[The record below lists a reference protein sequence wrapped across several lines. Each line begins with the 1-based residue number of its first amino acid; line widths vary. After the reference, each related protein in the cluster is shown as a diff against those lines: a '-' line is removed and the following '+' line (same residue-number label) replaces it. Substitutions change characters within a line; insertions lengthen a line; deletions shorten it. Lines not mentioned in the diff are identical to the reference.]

1 VGYSTERGRQNALG
15 EEVNVRQVEVLPRGS
30 VQTLTNFVDGN
41 WMPSTAE
48 ESMAVRN
55 PATGEIVARVPM
67 STPDE
72 VDLAVQA
79 AHRAFRTWQHVPPIE
94 RARYLFALR
103 DLLVAH
109 VDDLARLVTIEHG
122 KTLADSRG
130 SVQRAIENVEVA
142 AGIPSLMMGYGLT
155 NGAGRDID
163 EEAVRRPIG
172 VFAGI
177 APFNFPMMV
186 PFWFLPYA
194 IGTGNTFILKPSEQV
209 PMSQAFVFGL
219 IEQLDLPPGV
229 VSLIN
234 GGPDVVNA
242 LIDHPLVRGISF
254 VGSTPVA
261 KAVYARAAAHGKRVQ
276 AAGGAKNVMVVMPD
290 AVIDKVIPNVINAAF
305 GSAGQRCLAGSV
317 LMPIGAAHVPVRD
330 ALLEDMK
337 HIRVGNGLNP
347 DVTMGPVISPSA
359 KTRILQAIEQG
370 LADGAT
376 LLFGGGEAVIDEYP
390 NGNFIEPTLFDD
402 VTPEMPL
409 ASQEIFGPVLSIM
422 PVDTLDDAIRYIDS
436 NTYGNAASVFTQSG
450 AAAREFQTRLDVGNI
465 GINIGVAAPMAY
477 FPFGGARESFFG
489 TLHGQG
495 RDAIDFFTDRQVVI
509 RRWFEESREH
519 AGKHW

>member
-1 VGYSTERGRQNALG
+1 VEA
-15 EEVNVRQVEVLPRGS
+15 VDVRQVEVLPRES
-30 VQTLTNFVDGN
+30 VQTLTNYVDGQ
-41 WMPSTAE
+41 WVPSTSDE
-48 ESMAVRN
+48 LLAVTN
-55 PATGEIVARVPM
+55 PATGDIVANVPM
-67 STPDE
+67 STPEE
-72 VDLAVQA
+72 VDAAVNA
-79 AHRAFRTWQHVPPIE
+79 AHRAFRMWQHVPPIE
-94 RARYLFALR
+94 RARYLFTLR

-109 VDDLARLVTIEHG
+109 LDDLARLVTIEHG

-163 EEAVRRPIG
+163 EEAVRKPLG

-194 IGTGNTFILKPSEQV
+194 IATGNTFILKPSEQV

-219 IEQLDLPPGV
+219 IEQIDLPPGV

-261 KAVYARAAAHGKRVQ
+261 KHVYARAAAHGKRVQ

-290 AVIDKVIPNVINAAF
+290 AIIDKVIPNVVNAAF

-317 LMPIGAAHVPVRD
+317 LMPVGSAHQPVRD
-330 ALLEDMK
+330 ALLEAMQ

-347 DVTMGPVISPSA
+347 EVTMGPVISPAA
-359 KTRILQAIEQG
+359 KTRILQAIQQG
-370 LADGAT
+370 VTDGAT
-376 LLFGGGEAVIDEYP
+376 LLAGGSEEVVDGHA
-390 NGNFIEPTLFDD
+390 NGTFVEPTLFDN
-402 VTPEMPL
+402 VTAEMSL
-409 ASQEIFGPVLSIM
+409 AGDEIFGPVLSIM
-422 PVDTLDDAIRYIDS
+422 PVRTLDDAISHIDS
-436 NTYGNAASVFTQSG
+436 YQFGNAASIFTQNGGS
-450 AAAREFQTRLDVGNI
+450 AREFQTRLDVGNI

-495 RDAIDFFTDRQVVI
+495 KDAIDFFTDRQVVI

>member
-1 VGYSTERGRQNALG
+1 V
-15 EEVNVRQVEVLPRGS
+15 EEVKVRQVEVLPRES
-30 VQTLTNFVDGN
+30 VQVLRNYVDGH
-41 WMPSTAE
+41 WVPSIAE
-48 ESMAVRN
+48 ETLAVRN
-55 PATGEIVARVPM
+55 PATGDIVARVPM
-67 STPDE
+67 STSGE
-72 VDLAVQA
+72 VDVAVQS

-94 RARYLFALR
+94 RARYLFGLR

-109 VDDLARLVTIEHG
+109 TDDLARLVTIEHG

-163 EEAVRRPIG
+163 EEAVRRPLG

-194 IGTGNTFILKPSEQV
+194 IATGNTFILKPSEQV

-219 IEQLDLPPGV
+219 IERLDLPPGV

-234 GGPDVVNA
+234 GGADVVNA

-261 KAVYARAAAHGKRVQ
+261 KHVYARAAANGKRVQ

-290 AVIDKVIPNVINAAF
+290 AIIDKVIPNVVNAAF
-305 GSAGQRCLAGSV
+305 GSAGQRCLAGSI
-317 LMPIGAAHVPVRD
+317 LMPVAGAHETVRD
-330 ALLEDMK
+330 ALLEAMK
-337 HIRVGNGLNP
+337 HIRTGNGLNP
-347 DVTMGPVISPSA
+347 DVTMGPVISPAA
-359 KTRILQAIEQG
+359 KTRILRAIQQG
-370 LADGAT
+370 VDDGAT
-376 LLFGGGEAVIDEYP
+376 LLAGGSEALIEDHP
-390 NGNFIEPTLFDD
+390 NGNFVEPTLFDH
-402 VTPEMPL
+402 VTAEMSL
-409 ASQEIFGPVLSIM
+409 AGDEIFGPVLSIM
-422 PVDTLDDAIRYIDS
+422 PVTTLDDAISYIDS
-436 NTYGNAASVFTQSG
+436 NRFGNAASIFTQNGGS
-450 AAAREFQTRLDVGNI
+450 AREFQTRLDVGNI

>member
-1 VGYSTERGRQNALG
+1 MVEA
-15 EEVNVRQVEVLPRGS
+15 VDVRQVEVLPRGS
-30 VQTLTNFVDGN
+30 VQIMTNYVDGH
-41 WMPSTAE
+41 WVPSTATE
-48 ESMAVRN
+48 LLDVRN
-55 PATGEIVARVPM
+55 PATGDIVAQVPM
-67 STPDE
+67 STPEE
-72 VDLAVQA
+72 VDAAVDA

-94 RARYLFALR
+94 RARYLFTLR
-103 DLLVAH
+103 DLLVTHAA
-109 VDDLARLVTIEHG
+109 DLARLVTIEHG
-122 KTLADSRG
+122 KTLADARG

-186 PFWFLPYA
+186 PFWFMPYA
-194 IGTGNTFILKPSEQV
+194 IATGNTFILKPSEQV
-209 PMSQAFVFGL
+209 PMSQAFVFQL
-219 IEQLDLPPGV
+219 IEQIDLPPGV

-234 GGPDVVNA
+234 GGPDVVDA

-261 KAVYARAAAHGKRVQ
+261 KHVYARAAARGKRVQ
-276 AAGGAKNVMVVMPD
+276 AAGGAKNVIVVMPD
-290 AVIDKVIPNVINAAF
+290 AVLDKAIPNIINAAF

-317 LMPIGAAHVPVRD
+317 LMPVGSAHGPVRA
-330 ALLEDMK
+330 ALLEAMK

-347 DVTMGPVISPSA
+347 EVTMGPVISPAA
-359 KTRILQAIEQG
+359 KARILQAIQQG
-370 LADGAT
+370 VAEGAT
-376 LLFGGGEAVIDEYP
+376 LLAGGGEALVEGHP
-390 NGNFIEPTLFDD
+390 NGTFVEPTLFDH
-402 VTPEMPL
+402 VAPEMSL
-409 ASQEIFGPVLSIM
+409 AGHEIFGPVLSIM
-422 PVDTLDDAIRYIDS
+422 PVKTLDHAIRYIDT
-436 NTYGNAASVFTQSG
+436 NQFGNAASIFTQNGGS
-450 AAAREFQTRLDVGNI
+450 AHEFQTRLDVGNI

-509 RRWFEESREH
+509 RRWFEEGREH
-519 AGKHW
+519 VGTHW